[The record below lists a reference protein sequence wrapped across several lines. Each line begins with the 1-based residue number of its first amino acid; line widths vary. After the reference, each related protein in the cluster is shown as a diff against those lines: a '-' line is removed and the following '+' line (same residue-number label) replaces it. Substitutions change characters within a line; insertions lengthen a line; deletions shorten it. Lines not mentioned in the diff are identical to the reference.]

1 MTQERANQDCKLTIA
16 VFKDVSVS
24 AEGPCPWGV
33 RPFQGPERDVA
44 EMDSV
49 T

>member
-1 MTQERANQDCKLTIA
+1 MAQEKAKRDLKLTIA
-16 VFKDVSVS
+16 VFKNVLVS

-33 RPFQGPERDVA
+33 WPFQDPERDVA
-44 EMDSV
+44 DMGSV